1 MHTDNLPFRPSVF
14 DRVFY
19 WIGKRSRRRLVYLG
33 VYAAALLI
41 TAAAFVVEGSWDTEA
56 LVVSLLNGAWAIV
69 LYAAIHYID
78 SESIRATERFREV
91 YEGTDEEFAAD
102 AYRLTTMP
110 ARPAFWVW
118 LISAFIFLGMGLFE
132 QGVAGFESM
141 AARAIQ
147 APVIAFS
154 YASGPLLVYHTLR
167 MLTGVARLLRD
178 GRVNVF
184 HLHPLYGFSRV
195 TAKVGFIWVGVQAFN
210 GASELALTLDG
221 GLNTEFWIG
230 AIITLPLAVI
240 TFVFPLRE
248 THDRIVRAKA
258 DALAENSDHIERI
271 RQRMYKELERDDT
284 AAFKGLDDALTG
296 LLKMATT
303 INAVPSWP
311 WNKGTFRTF
320 FGAIGTPLVVFLA
333 QRLLDSVL

>member
-1 MHTDNLPFRPSVF
+1 
-14 DRVFY
+14 
-19 WIGKRSRRRLVYLG
+19 VYG
-33 VYAAALLI
+33 
-41 TAAAFVVEGSWDTEA
+41 TAAFASMVAFVVDGSFDTEA
-56 LVVSLLNGAWAIV
+56 GVASLINGAWAIV

-118 LISAFIFLGMGLFE
+118 LISFFVFVGLGLFE
-132 QGVAGFESM
+132 PSVAGFEGM
-141 AARAIQ
+141 AARAVQ
-147 APVIAFS
+147 APLLAFS

-167 MLTGVARLLRD
+167 MLTGVARLLRA

-210 GASELALTLDG
+210 GVSELALKFGG
-221 GLNTEFWIG
+221 GLNAEVWIG
-230 AIITLPLAVI
+230 GIITLPLAII

-248 THDRIVRAKA
+248 THDRIIRAKTN
-258 DALAENSDHIERI
+258 ALAENSDHIERI
-271 RQRMYKELERDDT
+271 RQRMYKELENGDT
-284 AAFKGLDDALTG
+284 TTFKGLDDALTG

-333 QRLLDSVL
+333 QRLLDGIL